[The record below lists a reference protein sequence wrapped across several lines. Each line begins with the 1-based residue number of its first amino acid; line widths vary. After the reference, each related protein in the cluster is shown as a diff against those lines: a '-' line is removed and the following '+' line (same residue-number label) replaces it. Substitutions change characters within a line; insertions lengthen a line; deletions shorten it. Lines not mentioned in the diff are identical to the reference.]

1 MSDYGHHLEFGTFIG
16 PNAYNPDSVVALA
29 QLSEQVGLDLVT
41 FQDHPY
47 NADLLETWTLLT
59 WVAASTERIT
69 VAGNVL
75 NLPLRHPALLA
86 KQGATLDVLSHGRF
100 AMGIGTGA
108 FWDAMVGM
116 GATRQTPGESIAS
129 LSEAID
135 LMRSLWAEAGPR
147 RVRFQGER
155 YSVPG
160 MARGPVPAHEIP
172 IWIGAYKPRMLR
184 LVGEKGDGWL
194 PSLGYL
200 ELDDVAASNRTI
212 DDAAVAAGRSPREV
226 RRLLNLLQ
234 GSFGSRNTGFLQGP
248 PAQWI
253 EEISGL
259 ALEHGFSTFIYPGDN
274 PRAIQL
280 FGEEV
285 VPGVR
290 EMVARER
297 RAAGTDTSSPRSNR
311 AMALRSP
318 GIAYDEVPESLRG
331 KVVEPGDFGYE
342 RSRHSYMR
350 TGSPGLVIF
359 AENVEDVQAALAFAR
374 RQDVPIGIRSGGH
387 GISGRSTND
396 GGIIIDVSRMKAI
409 TMLDKD
415 RRLIR
420 VEPGAVW
427 GEVAAFLQPYG
438 LSLTS
443 GDYGDVG
450 VGGLATAGGVGY
462 MGRKF
467 GLTIDHMVAA
477 EVVLADGRLVRADD
491 EQNADLFWAIRGAG
505 GNFGVVT
512 AFEFV
517 ADPVDDVVFGI
528 LIADATNTAPLL
540 EQWGRLVEEAP
551 REVTSFVTMVPES
564 RDNPAIAQ
572 FTIVYAGDDIEAAS
586 TAITPF
592 YEHLGPILQQQ
603 AQLLPYAAI
612 VAPFDSTHTG
622 RGLDAA
628 RSGLVDHVTPQ
639 VAQALESMLANRE
652 TQFAQI
658 RAVGGAVNDVD
669 SDAMAYAH
677 RHQNFSV
684 IAATTGNREAALE
697 RGWSKLRP
705 HLDGMYLSFE
715 TGMGREVL
723 EAAFPP
729 ATLARLRE
737 LKRKYDPDN
746 VFNQNFSIDQEVVI
760 AL

>member
-1 MSDYGHHLEFGTFIG
+1 MPDYGHRLEFGTFIG
-16 PNAYNPDSVVALA
+16 PNAHDPDGVVALA

-47 NADLLETWTLLT
+47 NADLLEAWTLLS

-108 FWDAMVGM
+108 FWDAMAGM
-116 GATRQTPGESIAS
+116 GATRQSPGESIAS

-135 LMRSLWAEAGPR
+135 LMRALWAEAGPR
-147 RVRFQGER
+147 RVRHHGER
-155 YSVPG
+155 YTVPG

-172 IWIGAYKPRMLR
+172 IWIGAYKPKMLR
-184 LVGEKGDGWL
+184 LVGGKGDGWL

-200 ELDDVAASNRTI
+200 ALEDIAASNQAI

-234 GSFGSRNTGFLQGP
+234 GSFTSRNQGFLQGP
-248 PAQWI
+248 PQQWI
-253 EEISGL
+253 EEIANL
-259 ALEHGFSTFIYPGDN
+259 ALEHGFSTFIYPGDSA
-274 PRAIQL
+274 RAVQL
-280 FGEEV
+280 FAEEV

-297 RAAGTDTSSPRSNR
+297 EQARTDTSAPRSNR
-311 AMALRSP
+311 ALSLRSP
-318 GIAYDEVPESLRG
+318 GITYDALPETLRG
-331 KVVEPGDFGYE
+331 KAVEPGDFGYE
-342 RSRHSYMR
+342 RSRHTYMR
-350 TGSPGLVIF
+350 TGTPGLVIF
-359 AENVEDVQAALAFAR
+359 AESVEDVQAALAFAR
-374 RQDVPIGIRSGGH
+374 AQDVPIGIRSGGH

-396 GGIIIDVSRMKAI
+396 GGIIIDVSRMNAI
-409 TMLDKD
+409 TMLDTD
-415 RRLIR
+415 QRLVR

-443 GDYGDVG
+443 GDAGDVG

-477 EVVLADGRLVRADD
+477 EIVLADGTLLRVDD
-491 EQNADLFWAIRGAG
+491 EHHADLFWAVRGAG

-517 ADPVDDVVFGI
+517 ADPVDNVVFGI

-540 EQWGRLVEEAP
+540 ERWGRLVEDAP

-564 RDNPAIAQ
+564 RDNPTIAQ
-572 FTIVYAGDDIEAAS
+572 FIIVYAGDDIEAAS
-586 TAITPF
+586 AAITPF
-592 YEHLGPILQQQ
+592 YEELGPVLQQQ
-603 AQLLPYAAI
+603 AQLVPYAAI

-622 RGLDAA
+622 KGLDAA

-639 VAQALESMLANRE
+639 VAQVLESMLANRE

-669 SDAMAYAH
+669 PGATAYAH
-677 RHQNFSV
+677 RHQNFSI
-684 IAATTGNREAALE
+684 IAATTGNRDAALE
-697 RGWSKLRP
+697 RGWSKMRP
-705 HLDGMYLSFE
+705 LLDGMYLSFE
-715 TGMGREVL
+715 TGMGREVV

-729 ATLARLRE
+729 ATLARLRN
-737 LKRKYDPDN
+737 LKRTYDPDN
-746 VFNQNFSIDQEVVI
+746 VFNQNFNIDQEVVI

>member
-1 MSDYGHHLEFGTFIG
+1 MPDYGHSLEFGTFIN
-16 PNAYNPDSVVALA
+16 PSAQNPDGVVALA

-47 NADLLETWTLLT
+47 NADLMETWTLLS

-75 NLPLRHPALLA
+75 NLPLRHPSLLA

-108 FWDAMVGM
+108 FWDAMAGM

-135 LMRSLWAEAGPR
+135 LMRGLWAEAGPR
-147 RVRFQGER
+147 RVRHHGER
-155 YSVPG
+155 YTVSG

-172 IWIGAYKPRMLR
+172 VWIGAYKPKMLR

-200 ELDDVAASNRTI
+200 ALEDIAASNQTI
-212 DDAAVAAGRSPREV
+212 DEAAAAAERSPREI

-234 GSFGSRNTGFLQGP
+234 GSFTERNQGFLQGP
-248 PAQWI
+248 PDQWV
-253 EEISGL
+253 EEIAGL

-280 FGEEV
+280 FAEEV
-285 VPGVR
+285 APGVR

-297 RAAGTDTSSPRSNR
+297 ERAGTDTSAPRSNK
-311 AMALRSP
+311 ALSLRSP
-318 GIAYDEVPESLRG
+318 GISYDAVPEVLRE
-331 KVVEPGDFGYE
+331 KAVEPGDFGYE
-342 RSRHSYMR
+342 RSRHTYMR

-359 AENVEDVQAALAFAR
+359 AESVDDVQAALAFAR
-374 RQDVPIGIRSGGH
+374 TQQVPIGIRSGGH

-396 GGIIIDVSRMKAI
+396 GGIIIDVSRMNAI
-409 TMLDKD
+409 TMLDQE

-427 GEVAAFLQPYG
+427 GDVAAFLQPYG

-467 GLTIDHMVAA
+467 GLTIDHLVAA
-477 EVVLADGRLVRADD
+477 EIVLADGTLLRVDD
-491 EQNADLFWAIRGAG
+491 EHDPDLFWAIRGAG

-517 ADPVDDVVFGI
+517 ADEVDNVVFGI
-528 LIADATNTAPLL
+528 LIADATDTAPLL
-540 EQWGRLVEEAP
+540 ERWGRLVEEAP

-564 RDNPAIAQ
+564 RDNPTIAQ
-572 FTIVYAGDDIEAAS
+572 FIIVYAGDDIEAAS
-586 TAITPF
+586 SAITPF
-592 YEHLGPILQQQ
+592 YEQLGPILQQQ
-603 AQLLPYAAI
+603 AQLVPYAAI

-628 RSGLVDHVTPQ
+628 RSGLIDHVTPQ
-639 VAQALESMLANRE
+639 VAQALEAMLANRE

-658 RAVGGAVNDVD
+658 RAVGGAVNDID
-669 SDAMAYAH
+669 PAATAYAH
-677 RHQNFSV
+677 RHQNFSI
-684 IAATTGNREAALE
+684 IAATTGNRDAILE
-697 RGWSKLRP
+697 RGWSRIRP
-705 HLDGMYLSFE
+705 WLDGMYLSFE
-715 TGMGREVL
+715 TGTGREVV

-729 ATLARLRE
+729 ATLARLRD

-746 VFNQNFSIDQEVVI
+746 VFNQNFSIDQEAVI